1 MSANTKVSALDHA
14 MHIAHTWVNDVAKEF
29 DTDDREFAYRVLRAW
44 LHTLRDRLTVEAAAH
59 FAAQLPDL
67 IRGVFYAGWN
77 PSAVP
82 EKYNA
87 EAYAVRFAR
96 EANISLQTSA
106 RRLRRPP
113 PPCCTTSRLPRWT
126 RPWIS
131 FPAKS
136 GSYYNPSRRP
146 GRPCDNEFNSQRT
159 YRMVRARVLR
169 TAHPR
174 NDFPREADVTAMVH
188 AARTVVIVAR
198 Q

>member
-29 DTDDREFAYRVLRAW
+29 DTDDREFAYGVLRAW

-96 EANISLQTSA
+96 EANISLQDVGKAAAATTA
-106 RRLRRPP
+106 ALLHYLPP
-113 PPCCTTSRLPRWT
+113 AQMDKALDQLPSE
-126 RPWIS
+126 I
-131 FPAKS
+131 
-136 GSYYNPSRRP
+136 
-146 GRPCDNEFNSQRT
+146 
-159 YRMVRARVLR
+159 RVLLQPQPSPGPTLR
-169 TAHPR
+169 
-174 NDFPREADVTAMVH
+174 
-188 AARTVVIVAR
+188 
-198 Q
+198 